1 VDYRGFE
8 RFILYTAFHNLAIEE
23 TVVLRY
29 NSGTILVTKSQ
40 VCAFNIR
47 AEASQRQLFQYNET
61 GIQNARKSKRAA
73 MNRRLRNALKGL
85 TAPDIERRR
94 RAMEPFVRA
103 TFDVFIR
110 YLYRYLG
117 NEVECEDV
125 LEDVYADI
133 WENADRLRN
142 VTTEKELLTTV
153 YLYYMRKRLRQ
164 VYNRMNRNLHLSQRD
179 LENIIAPELGVIE
192 TASQS
197 ELQQIVRRMLNRLKA
212 RERRAI
218 ELWMEGFSNR
228 AIANELKTTVG
239 AVKMLE
245 FRTMLKLKK
254 MLRDYCY
261 ED

>member
-1 VDYRGFE
+1 
-8 RFILYTAFHNLAIEE
+8 
-23 TVVLRY
+23 
-29 NSGTILVTKSQ
+29 
-40 VCAFNIR
+40 
-47 AEASQRQLFQYNET
+47 
-61 GIQNARKSKRAA
+61 

-85 TAPDIERRR
+85 TDPDPERRR

-103 TFDVFIR
+103 TFETFIK

-117 NEVECEDV
+117 NEIECEDV

-133 WENADRLRN
+133 WEKPNRLRN
-142 VTTEKELLTTV
+142 VANEKQLLRTV

-164 VYNRMNRNLHLSQRD
+164 VYRRTNRNLYLPQKN
-179 LENIIAPELGVIE
+179 LMNLMAPELGVLE
-192 TASQS
+192 MVSQS
-197 ELQQIVRRMLNRLKA
+197 ELQQAVRQMLSKLKA

-218 ELWMEGFSNR
+218 ELWMEGASNR
-228 AIANELKTTVG
+228 AIANELRTTVG

-254 MLRDYCY
+254 MLRDYDR

>member
-1 VDYRGFE
+1 
-8 RFILYTAFHNLAIEE
+8 
-23 TVVLRY
+23 
-29 NSGTILVTKSQ
+29 
-40 VCAFNIR
+40 
-47 AEASQRQLFQYNET
+47 
-61 GIQNARKSKRAA
+61 

-133 WENADRLRN
+133 WENADRLRS
-142 VTTEKELLTTV
+142 VTNEKQLLKTV

-164 VYNRMNRNLHLSQRD
+164 VYIRMNRNLHLSQQD
-179 LENIIAPELGVIE
+179 LKNLIAPGLGVLE

-197 ELQQIVRRMLNRLKA
+197 ELQQIVCKMLNRLKA

-254 MLRDYCY
+254 MLRDYY
-261 ED
+261 HED